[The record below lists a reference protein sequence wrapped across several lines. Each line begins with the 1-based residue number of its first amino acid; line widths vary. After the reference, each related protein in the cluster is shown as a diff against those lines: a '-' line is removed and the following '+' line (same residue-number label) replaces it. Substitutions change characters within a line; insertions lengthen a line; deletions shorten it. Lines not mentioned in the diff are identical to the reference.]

1 MASVQTYSE
10 TQGLGLHLPLGLIEH
25 VTINAALPL
34 LVDRRHRMPRKKR
47 RGFSDAAKRRDVPSE
62 VPHVCSEGTT
72 MRWMRLG
79 PPEPKVIQEIEVML
93 EWPEREVSR
102 LRLSLVS

>member
-1 MASVQTYSE
+1 
-10 TQGLGLHLPLGLIEH
+10 
-25 VTINAALPL
+25 
-34 LVDRRHRMPRKKR
+34 
-47 RGFSDAAKRRDVPSE
+47 
-62 VPHVCSEGTT
+62 